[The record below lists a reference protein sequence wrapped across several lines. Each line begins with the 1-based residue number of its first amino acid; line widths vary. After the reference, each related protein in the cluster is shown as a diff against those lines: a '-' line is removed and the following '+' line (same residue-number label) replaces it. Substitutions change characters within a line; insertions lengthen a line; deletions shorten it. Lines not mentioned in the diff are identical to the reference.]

1 MYYIFFSLLYNETVP
16 VAVVIDWGGGGLGGL
31 EDPWEFIDTLVRPM
45 SPVFEAQY
53 PTVLVYAT
61 SPTTDEILMIRP
73 HSTTAN
79 TACTIGQFEKKCF
92 LRIILRYCDCITFL
106 AYSSTM
112 VDSGRLL
119 FVTRTMIH

>member
-16 VAVVIDWGGGGLGGL
+16 VAVVIDWGGGGGLEGL

-79 TACTIGQFEKKCF
+79 AACTIGQFEKKMF
-92 LRIILRYCDCITFL
+92 SSHHIAILRLYNF
-106 AYSSTM
+106 
-112 VDSGRLL
+112 SGLQ
-119 FVTRTMIH
+119 